1 MERRRK
7 EASVAACAKAKM
19 ERVRKKGEGRG
30 SSAAFIEGG
39 WEQKGSNGGRGGR
52 PTINGHGQR
61 LQSIQGRG

>member
-1 MERRRK
+1 MCKREDGK
-7 EASVAACAKAKM
+7 GAE
-19 ERVRKKGEGRG
+19 KGEGRG